1 MVIVIAI
8 VIFEVPRRAD
18 IRKTCYDFS
27 DVALED
33 VRADAGEGGR
43 AAAVVGTGD
52 DVDRLV
58 HVLVAALGLEEG
70 FSLRAAVVQ
79 ATEEVLRVGSLR
91 RVAVGGEV
99 SAGHR
104 PYPQQRSEIQ
114 NPRRSSSDANLPMKF
129 LLQYRFPV
137 IGSTLVKE

>member
-1 MVIVIAI
+1 MVIVIAV
-8 VIFEVPRRAD
+8 VIFEVPRRANVGQ
-18 IRKTCYDFS
+18 RRHDFA
-27 DVALED
+27 DVAFED

-70 FSLRAAVVQ
+70 FALRAAVVQ

-104 PYPQQRSEIQ
+104 PYPRQRSEIQ
-114 NPRRSSSDANLPMKF
+114 NPRRSSGYAILPRNFFSSIAF
-129 LLQYRFPV
+129 L
-137 IGSTLVKE
+137 